1 MVPFKPNWVDMC
13 INSCCSFTGDF
24 ERLDQCSYCKAERY
38 DKRRKLRAQV
48 AYFSKQD
55 QFTIQ
60 YQDLARAK
68 QMSYRSEYVA
78 NNTDDII
85 GDVFD
90 SAQYKFLS
98 QNGYF
103 QDDRDIALLGSVDG
117 FQLFRQKCDD
127 CWVVLFI
134 NANLPPDQRVK
145 KDNLLIASII
155 PGPKAPK
162 DFNSFMKPIIDE
174 LCLLEGKLSNS

>member
-1 MVPFKPNWVDMC
+1 MTRVKQ
-13 INSCCSFTGDF
+13 
-24 ERLDQCSYCKAERY
+24 LRY
-38 DKRRKLRAQV
+38 HYKYISRKG
-48 AYFSKQD
+48 Y
-55 QFTIQ
+55 
-60 YQDLARAK
+60 
-68 QMSYRSEYVA
+68 
-78 NNTDDII
+78 DDDVII

-90 SAQYKFLS
+90 SAHYKALS

-103 QDDRDIALLGSVDG
+103 QDNRDIALLGSVDK

-134 NANLPPDQRVK
+134 NANLPPEQWVK

-162 DFNSFMKPIIDE
+162 EFNSFMKPIIDE
-174 LCLLEGKLSNS
+174 LCLLEGKSSNSFKCIVSIQILIVNLHNRRY